1 MSSVE
6 PRILCD
12 SSAKFTP
19 PMAATSLMSLS
30 PTSEEEKLNPFF
42 SLPAESFPGGAVE
55 LKEEVEPRLTLL
67 MMVDGPPVE
76 AEETEVNGGGLLLT
90 DEVVI
95 DVDVEVD
102 PAGTEEGGRVM
113 VNEIGAGLSLELGV
127 DSADF
132 AAAAAAAA
140 AAVLACWAAFA
151 FGVTLGA
158 AGLAGRGVVLGT
170 TPALAATIEGTWTR
184 TG

>member
-1 MSSVE
+1 
-6 PRILCD
+6 
-12 SSAKFTP
+12 
-19 PMAATSLMSLS
+19 MAATSLMSLS

-113 VNEIGAGLSLELGV
+113 VNEIGAGLSPELLGV

-140 AAVLACWAAFA
+140 AVFACWAAFA